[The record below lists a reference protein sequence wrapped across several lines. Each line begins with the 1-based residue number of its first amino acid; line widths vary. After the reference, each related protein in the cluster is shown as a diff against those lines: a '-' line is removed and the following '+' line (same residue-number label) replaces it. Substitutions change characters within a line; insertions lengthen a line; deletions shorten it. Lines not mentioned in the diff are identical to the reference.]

1 MSHDLLKRLND
12 LKKDILHPE
21 GIQVTQSQNYPFSIF
36 IYPPA
41 DEFTVRAKFVEMIQ
55 DIKKENIEIL
65 EINLAHEC
73 LELLKQRDGDWTIDE
88 IIQKEKEFFEDN
100 KDYRDTFALVND
112 VFSPILEDENGIS
125 KSILNIMETFK
136 SKLEGRKGIVFIT
149 RAGFLYPFYRTSS
162 LLKFLTNT
170 RGLSVVFL
178 YPGTRTSETSLSYM
192 GVMSPDSN
200 YRPRMY

>member
-1 MSHDLLKRLND
+1 MNTELVKRLND
-12 LKKDILHPE
+12 LKKDIVHPE

-36 IYPPA
+36 VYPPSE
-41 DEFTVRAKFVEMIQ
+41 EFFVRSRFLEMIQ
-55 DIKKENIEIL
+55 DIKKEGIDIL

-73 LELLKQRDGDWTIDE
+73 LTLLDHRDGDWSLDE
-88 IIQKEKEFFEDN
+88 IIQKEKEFFEDT
-100 KDYRDTFALVND
+100 KDFKDPYSIVDD
-112 VFSPILEDENGIS
+112 VFSPILENEDGIS
-125 KSILNIMETFK
+125 KSILEKMESFHK
-136 SKLEGRKGIVFIT
+136 NLEGRRGIVFIT

-178 YPGTRTSETSLSYM
+178 YPGVRTSETSLSYM
-192 GVMSPDSN
+192 GVLSPDSN